1 MKSHDIRIN
10 ILNNKKWLENVER
23 QFHGVLHG
31 AVDYQTQIC
40 NVRSSEGYK
49 GTYGSAGNII
59 ETGISVMSNMT
70 LLDNLSYYNNVIILL
85 FFFCAEREKKKMNPV
100 LYEHKPRQS

>member
-1 MKSHDIRIN
+1 M
-10 ILNNKKWLENVER
+10 ENVER
-23 QFHGVLHG
+23 QFHRVLHG

-59 ETGISVMSNMT
+59 ETGISVMSNVT
-70 LLDNLSYYNNVIILL
+70 LLDNLSYYNNFIILL
-85 FFFCAEREKKKMNPV
+85 FFLCGKREEKD
-100 LYEHKPRQS
+100 EFSFAWT

>member
-1 MKSHDIRIN
+1 
-10 ILNNKKWLENVER
+10 
-23 QFHGVLHG
+23 
-31 AVDYQTQIC
+31 
-40 NVRSSEGYK
+40 
-49 GTYGSAGNII
+49 
-59 ETGISVMSNMT
+59 MT